1 MGEQRAA
8 PRPPRAQLPRRG
20 AQPVAARCGARP
32 AGGWS
37 PRGEP
42 GDLPGSTVLLIPA
55 HSLCV
60 VPCVPECAGLP
71 GSLFVCVLAS
81 SGNFCLASGIPG
93 EHFSLCSA
101 RICEVSFSRVRSGCA
116 SRAGSVPPFPPW
128 MVGGGG
134 TQALLFPGDPRNG
147 PRGRGPGFA
156 FVASR
161 GGGGSRVA
169 SLHLTQD
176 TFQGARLASVAR
188 QY

>member
-8 PRPPRAQLPRRG
+8 PRPPRVQLPRRG

-128 MVGGGG
+128 MVCVWGGHSGAPVSRGPWKRTSRAG
-134 TQALLFPGDPRNG
+134 TWFCLCRF
-147 PRGRGPGFA
+147 PRGWRESGCKLTFD
-156 FVASR
+156 SR
-161 GGGGSRVA
+161 HIPRSPACFSG
-169 SLHLTQD
+169 
-176 TFQGARLASVAR
+176 
-188 QY
+188 